1 MDQKEY
7 WNKVS
12 PTKNFSTPIQL
23 EEFKKRVPMDAEIL
37 DVGCGYGR
45 ILNELYQEGY
55 RKLTGADISE
65 GMIER
70 GRDLYPY
77 LDLLAAAGDDLPFE
91 DASFDAVILFAVLT
105 GVVYEEAQ
113 RMILK
118 EIGRVLKPGGLIYVN
133 DFLLNEDER
142 NRTRY
147 EKYQEKYGIYG
158 IFELP
163 EGALMR
169 HHTEEYSRSLFTDF
183 EEEIYRKT
191 SFITMNG
198 NPSNGFYYFGRKKD
212 I

>member
-23 EEFKKRVPMDAEIL
+23 EEFKKRVPLEAKIL

-45 ILNELYQEGY
+45 ILDVLYQEGY
-55 RKLTGADISE
+55 RELTGADISE
-65 GMIER
+65 GMVER
-70 GRDLYPY
+70 GKRLYPY

-91 DASFDAVILFAVLT
+91 DESFDAVILFAVLT
-105 GVVYEEAQ
+105 GVVYEDAQ
-113 RMILK
+113 RRILK
-118 EIGRVLKPGGLIYVN
+118 EIRRVLRPGGMIYVN
-133 DFLLNEDER
+133 DFLLNDDER
-142 NRTRY
+142 NRKRY
-147 EKYQEKYGIYG
+147 AEFEEKYGIYG

-169 HHTEEYSRSLFTDF
+169 HHTEAYSRSLFTDF
-183 EEEIYRKT
+183 EEEIFCTT